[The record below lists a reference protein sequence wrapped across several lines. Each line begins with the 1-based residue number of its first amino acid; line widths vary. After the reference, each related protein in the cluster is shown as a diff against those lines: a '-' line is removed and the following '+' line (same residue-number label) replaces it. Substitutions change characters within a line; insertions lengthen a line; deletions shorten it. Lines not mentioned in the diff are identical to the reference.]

1 MANGQEL
8 GLRTLLMGSPLGGR
22 EEGGEMNVASGIDS
36 HLLGLVEL
44 LPKVYGDNEP
54 CRQAVL
60 EVGTVVDMTAT
71 RKCIMCKRA
80 MLLYALATEKEVC
93 DHWKDRRSDGSAD
106 LARDLNQRVL
116 PFLTPRFFKHS
127 CQSPDSFVTL
137 AVMLAEMWQ
146 GEDLG
151 NFRAAHH
158 DGPSR

>member
-1 MANGQEL
+1 MAHGQYM
-8 GLRTLLMGSPLGGR
+8 GLRTLLLGTPLLGDR
-22 EEGGEMNVASGIDS
+22 EEEELKIAASIDS
-36 HLLGLVEL
+36 HLLALVDL
-44 LPKVYGDNEP
+44 LPKVYGDSEA

-60 EVGTVVDMTAT
+60 EVGVVVDMTAN
-71 RKCIMCKRA
+71 RKCMACKRS
-80 MLLYALATEKEVC
+80 MFLYALATEKEVC
-93 DHWKDRRSDGSAD
+93 DHWKERSDGSAD

-127 CQSPDSFVTL
+127 CQSPESFVVL
-137 AVMLAEMWQ
+137 AAMLAEMWQ

>member
-1 MANGQEL
+1 MANGQDL
-8 GLRTLLMGSPLGGR
+8 GLRTLLMGIPLGDR
-22 EEGGEMNVASGIDS
+22 EEDGEMNVAAGIDG
-36 HLLGLVEL
+36 HLLALVEL
-44 LPKVYGDNEP
+44 LPKIYGDNEP

-71 RKCIMCKRA
+71 RKCMACKRA

-106 LARDLNQRVL
+106 FAKDLNQRVL

-151 NFRAAHH
+151 NFRAAL
-158 DGPSR
+158 P

>member
-1 MANGQEL
+1 MAHGQHL
-8 GLRTLLMGSPLGGR
+8 GLRTLLLGTPLLGDR
-22 EEGGEMNVASGIDS
+22 DEGELKVAAGIDS
-36 HLLGLVEL
+36 HLLALVEL
-44 LPKVYGDNEP
+44 LPKIYGDSEP

-71 RKCIMCKRA
+71 RKCMACKRA

-127 CQSPDSFVTL
+127 CQSPESFVMLT
-137 AVMLAEMWQ
+137 AMLAEMWQ

-158 DGPSR
+158 DRPSR